1 MEDKK
6 LINGEELDDE
16 DLDNVAGGFV
26 VNNSKVKNPVK
37 SIKNPLS
44 GKSLEKDTADTKS
57 LTKSMTKSLT
67 KRL

>member
-26 VNNSKVKNPVK
+26 INNSKVNNPVK
-37 SIKNPLS
+37 RIGKPLS
-44 GKSLEKDTADTKS
+44 DKSLEKDTADTKS
-57 LTKSMTKSLT
+57 LTKSMTKNLT